1 METPIYSHLS
11 SKDYEN
17 VYEPAE
23 DTFILLDALELELS
37 FLKSHKPLV
46 VAEIGTGSGV
56 VISAL
61 SKYLNYQSFGFF
73 GIDINKFSC
82 DAAVRT
88 AKTNDVNVE
97 VINMD
102 LLTAFKKNSID
113 LLVFNPPYVPTDC
126 CESLSNVPEQTKFYD
141 DEADDIFK
149 RDTKMLIKSWAGGI
163 DGCEIINRVIFK
175 LDEILATNGI
185 FYLLLIK
192 DNKPEKIIKQLD
204 ELGFESHQIIDRK
217 IRGEHLLV
225 LKITRKLT

>member
-37 FLKSHKPLV
+37 FLKSHKPLI

-61 SKYLNYQSFGFF
+61 SKYLDYQAFGFF
-73 GIDINKFSC
+73 GIDINKFAC
-82 DAAVRT
+82 DAAKRT
-88 AKTNDVNVE
+88 AKANNVNVE
-97 VINMD
+97 VLNMD
-102 LLTAFKKNSID
+102 LLTSFKKNSID

-126 CESLSNVPEQTKFYD
+126 ERQSNVPEQTKFYD
-141 DEADDIFK
+141 DESEQVFQ
-149 RDTKMLIKSWAGGI
+149 RDEKMLIKSWAGGI
-163 DGCEIINRVIFK
+163 DGCEVINRLLFK
-175 LDEILATNGI
+175 LDEILAPNGI

-192 DNKPEKIIKQLD
+192 DNKPEKIRQQLD
-204 ELGFESHQIIDRK
+204 KLGFNSHQIIDRK